1 MKKGA
6 YRYYFHIGKF
16 GFKIPRYNSYNG
28 NPFLGFLCGIIMNVL
43 ERKRYKYYVEYKP
56 MKQWGGEWKYN
67 WMRPIL
73 CPCYFSFFGLVN
85 IYKHLPV
92 ELDWEALC
100 TFGHRVRDI
109 DEEYLLEQTA
119 HLVINDLKPENFR
132 CDENKNLYVIDYGD
146 FSLGG
151 YNRTCVLDIDYK

>member
-6 YRYYFHIGKF
+6 YRYYFHIGNL
-16 GFKIPRYNSYNG
+16 GFKFPRYNSYNG

-43 ERKRYKYYVEYKP
+43 ERKRYKYYVEYKS
-56 MKQWGGEWKYN
+56 MKQWGGKWKYN

-100 TFGHRVRDI
+100 TFGHRVKDI
-109 DEEYLLEQTA
+109 DEEYLWEQTA

-132 CDENKNLYVIDYGD
+132 CDKNGNLYVIDYGD

>member
-6 YRYYFHIGKF
+6 YRYYFHIGNF
-16 GFKIPRYNSYNG
+16 GFKIPRYNGYNS

-92 ELDWEALC
+92 ELNWEALC
-100 TFGHRVRDI
+100 TFGHRVKDI
-109 DEEYLLEQTA
+109 DEEYLWEQTA

-132 CDENKNLYVIDYGD
+132 CDENKNLYAIDYGD

>member
-56 MKQWGGEWKYN
+56 IKQWGGEWKYN

-85 IYKHLPV
+85 VYKHLPI
-92 ELDWEALC
+92 ELDWKTLS
-100 TFGHRVRDI
+100 TFGHRVNDI
-109 DEEYLLEQTA
+109 DEEYLWEHTA
-119 HLVINDLKPENFR
+119 YLVINDLKPENFR
-132 CDENKNLYVIDYGD
+132 CDENRNLYVIDYGD
-146 FSLGG
+146 FIVGG